1 MTDSSTRIE
10 ALDLALLLGS
20 RLCHD
25 LVSPLGAISNGVELM
40 QMGGAGSGTSGPEMQ
55 LIADAVEA
63 ARARIQTFRM
73 AFGRSGEE
81 QRISGPDLAR
91 LLRDMGAQGRLRI
104 DLDADGDQPRR
115 EVQMLLLAIMCLE
128 SAMPWGGRVLVV
140 QSGPQWRLVGE
151 AERLKADPAL
161 WAWLDAT
168 IEGDPPQPPSAK
180 VHFALLAEASRAANR
195 PISWEIDESGAEIAF

>member
-40 QMGGAGSGTSGPEMQ
+40 QMGGGRSLPAGPEMQ
-55 LIADAVEA
+55 LISDAIEA

-73 AFGRSGEE
+73 AFGRSGED

-91 LLRDMGAQGRLRI
+91 LIRDMGSQGRLKI
-104 DLDADGDQPRR
+104 ELDTEGDQPRR
-115 EVQMLLLAIMCLE
+115 EVQMVILAIMCLE
-128 SAMPWGGRVLVV
+128 SAMPWGGRVMVV
-140 QSGPQWRLVGE
+140 RNGPGWRMVGE
-151 AERLKADPAL
+151 AERLKPEPAL
-161 WAWLDAT
+161 WAWLDPTDANL
-168 IEGDPPQPPSAK
+168 PQPPSAK
-180 VHFALLAEASRAANR
+180 VHFALLAEAARAAGR
-195 PISWEIDESGAEIAF
+195 RITWEIDDSGAEIAF

>member
-10 ALDLALLLGS
+10 PLDLALLLGS

-40 QMGGAGSGTSGPEMQ
+40 QMGGAPMAVAQGPEMQ
-55 LIADAVEA
+55 LVADAVEA

-81 QRISGPDLAR
+81 QRISGPELAR
-91 LLRDMGAQGRLRI
+91 LIRDMGAQGRLKI
-104 DLDADGDQPRR
+104 ELDSDGDQPRR
-115 EVQMLLLAIMCLE
+115 EVQMLLLALMCLE

-140 QSGPQWRLVGE
+140 RSGTGWRLVGE
-151 AERLKADPAL
+151 ADRTKPEPEL
-161 WAWLDAT
+161 WSWLDGSAP
-168 IEGDPPQPPSAK
+168 DLPHPPSAK
-180 VHFALLAEASRAANR
+180 VHFALLAEAIRASGR
-195 PISWEIDESGAEIAF
+195 SLTWELDERGAEISF